1 MMEPGDEFISRSEVR
16 DMIDESIADAMKKH
30 NRNASIISACIG
42 VILLAFYTHGVIAV
56 VDKIQ

>member
-1 MMEPGDEFISRSEVR
+1 MGKDEVQL
-16 DMIDESIADAMKKH
+16 MIDRSIADAMKKH

-42 VILLAFYTHGVIAV
+42 FILLGFYTHGVIAV

>member
-1 MMEPGDEFISRSEVR
+1 MEPGDEFISRFEVQ

-42 VILLAFYTHGVIAV
+42 AILLAFYTHGVIAV
-56 VDKIQ
+56 IDKIR

>member
-1 MMEPGDEFISRSEVR
+1 MEPGDEFISRSEVR
-16 DMIDESIADAMKKH
+16 DMIDKSIVDAMKKH

-42 VILLAFYTHGVIAV
+42 IILLAFYTHGVIAV